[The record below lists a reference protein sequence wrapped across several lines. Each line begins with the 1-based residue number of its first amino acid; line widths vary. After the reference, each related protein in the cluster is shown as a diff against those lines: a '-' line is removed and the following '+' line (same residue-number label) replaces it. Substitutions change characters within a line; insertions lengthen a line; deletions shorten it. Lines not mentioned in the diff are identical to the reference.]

1 MKTIASMTGFARS
14 GGQRPEMGLSWTWE
28 ARSVNGK
35 GLDVRV
41 RWPNGFDALEA
52 PAKELV
58 ARHLTRGSV
67 TVSLQTRTDAAAGGG
82 QVRINQAL
90 LAQLMDLARD
100 LPLHVQPPSFDGLL
114 QVRGVLETVEAEEP
128 DDEARKALE
137 TEMLASLDQALT
149 GLKAARHE
157 EGARLNTILRAHLAT
172 IADLVSRAGQT
183 ASARPDAMQDR
194 LRAALSQLLEA
205 KVPVSEDRLAQEL
218 VLIATRQDVREELDR
233 LVAHIAQATELLDA
247 GGPVGRRLDFLCQ
260 EFNREANTLCSKAQD
275 TALTRIGL
283 ELKTVIDQL
292 REQVQNVE

>member
-67 TVSLQTRTDAAAGGG
+67 TVSLQTRADAAAGGG

-128 DDEARKALE
+128 DEEARKALE
-137 TEMLASLDQALT
+137 AAMLASLDQALT

-218 VLIATRQDVREELDR
+218 ALIATRQDVREELDR

>member
-218 VLIATRQDVREELDR
+218 ALIATRQDVREELDR
-233 LVAHIAQATELLDA
+233 LVAHIAQAMELLDA

>member
-14 GGQRPEMGLSWTWE
+14 GGQRPDLGLSWTWE

-58 ARHLTRGSV
+58 GRRLTRGSV
-67 TVSLQTRTDAAAGGG
+67 TLSLQTRSDAGSGTA

-100 LPLHVQPPSFDGLL
+100 LPLHVQPPTFDGLL
-114 QVRGVLETVEAEEP
+114 QVRGVLETLEGEEP
-128 DDEARKALE
+128 DEETRKALE
-137 TEMLASLDQALT
+137 AEMLASLAEALT
-149 GLKAARHE
+149 GLEAARSE
-157 EGARLNTILRAHLAT
+157 EGVRLNAILRSHLAT
-172 IADLVSRAGQT
+172 IADLVVKAGQT

-194 LRAALSQLLEA
+194 LRAALAQLLEA

-218 VLIATRQDVREELDR
+218 ALIATRQDVREELDR
-233 LVAHIAQATELLDA
+233 LTAHVAQATELLDVA
-247 GGPVGRRLDFLCQ
+247 GPVGRRLDFLCQ

-283 ELKTVIDQL
+283 DLKTVIDQL

>member
-137 TEMLASLDQALT
+137 TEMLASLDLALT

-218 VLIATRQDVREELDR
+218 ALIATRQDVREELDR

-260 EFNREANTLCSKAQD
+260 EFNREANTLCSKSSD
-275 TALTRIGL
+275 IALTRTGL
-283 ELKTVIDQL
+283 ALKAVIDQF
-292 REQVQNVE
+292 REQAQNVE

>member
-67 TVSLQTRTDAAAGGG
+67 TVSLQTRADAAAGGG

-90 LAQLMDLARD
+90 LAQLMDLARN

-218 VLIATRQDVREELDR
+218 ALIATRQDVREELDR

>member
-218 VLIATRQDVREELDR
+218 ALIATRQDVREELDR

>member
-1 MKTIASMTGFARS
+1 MKTIASMTGFARA
-14 GGQRPEMGLSWTWE
+14 GGQRPDLGLSWTWE

-52 PAKELV
+52 PAKDLV
-58 ARHLTRGSV
+58 GKRLTRGSV
-67 TVSLQTRTDAAAGGG
+67 TLSLQTRTDTGAGAP

-100 LPLHVQPPSFDGLL
+100 LPLHVQPPTFDGLL
-114 QVRGVLETVEAEEP
+114 QVRGVLETLESAEPDEETRKGLEAEMLTSLG
-128 DDEARKALE
+128 EALTALE
-137 TEMLASLDQALT
+137 V
-149 GLKAARHE
+149 ARRD
-157 EGARLNTILRAHLAT
+157 EGGRLNTILRAHLAT
-172 IADLVSRAGQT
+172 IADLVGKAAQT
-183 ASARPDAMQDR
+183 ASARPEAVQDR
-194 LRAALSQLLEA
+194 LRAALNQLLDA

-218 VLIATRQDVREELDR
+218 ALIATRQDVREELDR
-233 LVAHIAQATELLDA
+233 LTAHVAQATELLDSA
-247 GGPVGRRLDFLCQ
+247 GPVGRRLDFLCQ

-283 ELKTVIDQL
+283 DLKTVIDQL

>member
-1 MKTIASMTGFARS
+1 MKTIASMTGFARA
-14 GGQRPEMGLSWTWE
+14 GGQRPDLGLSWTWE

-35 GLDVRV
+35 GLDIRV

-58 ARHLTRGSV
+58 SRHLTRGSV
-67 TVSLQTRTDAAAGGG
+67 TLSLQTRTDTGAGAAP
-82 QVRINQAL
+82 VRINQAL

-100 LPLHVQPPSFDGLL
+100 LPLHVQPPTFDGLL
-114 QVRGVLETVEAEEP
+114 QVRGVLETLEAEEP
-128 DDEARKALE
+128 DEETRKTLEAD
-137 TEMLASLDQALT
+137 MLASLAGALT
-149 GLKAARHE
+149 GLEAARRE
-157 EGARLNTILRAHLAT
+157 EGGRLNAILRSHLAT
-172 IADLVSRAGQT
+172 IADLVVKAGQT

-194 LRAALSQLLEA
+194 LRAALTQLLEA

-218 VLIATRQDVREELDR
+218 ALIATRQDVREELDR
-233 LVAHIAQATELLDA
+233 LTAHVAQATELLDGA
-247 GGPVGRRLDFLCQ
+247 GPVGRRLDFLCQ

-283 ELKTVIDQL
+283 DLKTVIDQL